1 MCLRE
6 IEFYGVSFM
15 EYKQFR
21 DFRKNFYQEL
31 KKLPEQEK

>member
-1 MCLRE
+1 
-6 IEFYGVSFM
+6 M

-31 KKLPEQEK
+31 KKNYQNKKNKTFC